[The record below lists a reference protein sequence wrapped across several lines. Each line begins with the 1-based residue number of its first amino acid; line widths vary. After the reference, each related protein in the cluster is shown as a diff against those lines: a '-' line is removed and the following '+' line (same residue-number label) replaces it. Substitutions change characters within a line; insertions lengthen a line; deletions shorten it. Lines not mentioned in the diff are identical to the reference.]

1 MTVELKTSQQLINE
15 SQALVKSIA
24 SKIYRRLPPNVN
36 FDDILSYGQVG
47 LVQAARSF
55 RADQGTSFQTFAYY
69 RIRGAIYDGLAKMTW
84 TNRQAKKR
92 TQADRMAGEL
102 LEQQES
108 TTPQQDK
115 PQLEAEAQWLVGT
128 TEKLTVIHLAASC
141 GSDENDVL
149 QSVADD
155 GTTPDAD
162 VAENETIA
170 VLKKLLGDLPSPE
183 KELIQMTYFEGVSL
197 TEAAE
202 RLGKSKSWASRLHAK
217 TLARLGRELAAVGID
232 S

>member
-24 SKIYRRLPPNVN
+24 GKIYRQLPPSVN

-55 RADQGTSFQTFAYY
+55 RSDQGTSFQTFAYY

-92 TQADRMAGEL
+92 VQADGMAGEM
-102 LEQQES
+102 LEQQSSAATKPELES
-108 TTPQQDK
+108 
-115 PQLEAEAQWLVGT
+115 EAQWLVGT
-128 TEKLTVIHLAASC
+128 TERLTVIHLAAGV
-141 GSDENDVL
+141 GSDEHDVL
-149 QSVADD
+149 QSVADN
-155 GTTPDAD
+155 GETPAQS
-162 VAENETIA
+162 VAHTEAIG
-170 VLKKLLGDLPSPE
+170 VLGELLKQLPSPE
-183 KELIQMTYFEGVSL
+183 RDLIQMTYFEGVSL

-202 RLGKSKSWASRLHAK
+202 RLGKSKSWASRLHTK
-217 TLARLGRELAAVGID
+217 TLARLGRDLANVGIED
-232 S
+232 

>member
-1 MTVELKTSQQLINE
+1 MSVELKTSQQLINE

-24 SKIYRRLPPNVN
+24 GKIYRRLPPNVN

-55 RADQGTSFQTFAYY
+55 RNDQGTSFQTFAYY

-92 TQADRMAGEL
+92 VQADRMAGEML
-102 LEQQES
+102 QQQSTSAAKPELES
-108 TTPQQDK
+108 
-115 PQLEAEAQWLVGT
+115 EAQWLVGT
-128 TEKLTVIHLAASC
+128 TERLTVIHLAAGC
-141 GSDENDVL
+141 GSDEHDVL
-149 QSVADD
+149 QSVADQ
-155 GTTPDAD
+155 GSTPDDD
-162 VAENETIA
+162 VAHNETIG
-170 VLKKLLGDLPSPE
+170 VLSDLLKQLPSPE
-183 KELIQMTYFEGVSL
+183 RDLIQMTYFEGVSL

-217 TLARLGRELAAVGID
+217 TLARLGRDLAEVGIED
-232 S
+232 